1 MSEDDHRAG
10 GLIKAAAKG
19 INWVPWC
26 GDTRSGRG
34 EEERE
39 GKSRIRAQN

>member
-1 MSEDDHRAG
+1 MD
-10 GLIKAAAKG
+10 
-19 INWVPWC
+19 INWVPRC

-39 GKSRIRAQN
+39 EEPRIRAQN